1 MRAFGEMRRSP
12 PRPAAGDAF
21 PKAAGAVSN
30 ARPRKGTLEMR
41 PNQLSVMVTL
51 PEVAN
56 HHRAVLFISPPSNR
70 EQTIGADWNLGQ
82 GCGI

>member
-12 PRPAAGDAF
+12 PRPASRRRF
-21 PKAAGAVSN
+21 P
-30 ARPRKGTLEMR
+30 KGTLEMR

-56 HHRAVLFISPPSNR
+56 HHRAVLFIHPLRIASRQSGL
-70 EQTIGADWNLGQ
+70 IGTSAKVVVSEPQ
-82 GCGI
+82 VIS